1 MRDSRDVEVR
11 VEGCRVL
18 GVVVGDFSRG
28 VGGMDGIVSSM
39 SFNHS
44 FRQTLYLSI

>member
-18 GVVVGDFSRG
+18 GVVVGDFSGRNYIDCG
-28 VGGMDGIVSSM
+28 LFNVVVLPVSDSE
-39 SFNHS
+39 F
-44 FRQTLYLSI
+44 